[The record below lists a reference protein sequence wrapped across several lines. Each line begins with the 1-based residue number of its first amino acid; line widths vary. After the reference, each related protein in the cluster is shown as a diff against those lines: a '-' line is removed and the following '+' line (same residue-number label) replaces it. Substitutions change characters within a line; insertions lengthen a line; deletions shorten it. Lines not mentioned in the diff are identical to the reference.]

1 MREITV
7 AVALCLPSQFNYR
20 ITYYTVSKNT
30 YTIKL
35 CMYIY
40 IIINIILLLLLII
53 IIYIVIYLP

>member
-7 AVALCLPSQFNYR
+7 AVVLCLPSQFNYR

-40 IIINIILLLLLII
+40 IIINIILLLIII